1 MLYRGVIEQALSK
14 HNFRRFTPAAAL
26 IDMDGTL
33 YDSMPNHAR
42 AWKILC
48 NELGID
54 ATESEFLMWE
64 GRTGADTIN
73 ELFRRQF
80 GRDATAEE
88 KECHY
93 HRKTELFKAFPI
105 PAPMPGA
112 AEMLSILEQAGIQR
126 VLVTG
131 SGQDSL
137 ISRLDRDFPGAFRS
151 DRLVTA
157 HNVEHGKPHPEP
169 FLKGMQ
175 LARVSPSAAI
185 AIDNAPLGVKA
196 GHRSGAFTV
205 GVVTGDIPASALE
218 EAGADIVFQSM
229 PAFAEALPVLLLD
242 MLTTHLD

>member
-1 MLYRGVIEQALSK
+1 MLYKAAIERALEK
-14 HNFRRFTPAAAL
+14 HHFRKFTPAAAL

-42 AWKILC
+42 AWKTMC
-48 NELGID
+48 SELGIEV
-54 ATESEFLMWE
+54 TEREILMWE

-73 ELFRRQF
+73 DLFVRQF
-80 GRDATAEE
+80 GRDATSEE
-88 KECHY
+88 KVRHY
-93 HRKTELFKAFPI
+93 HRKTELFKAFPA

-112 AEMLSILEQAGIQR
+112 VEMLGILQQAGIQR

-137 ISRLDRDFPGAFRS
+137 ISRLDKDFPGAFSR
-151 DRLVTA
+151 DKLVTA

-196 GHRSGAFTV
+196 GARSGAFTI
-205 GVVTGDIPASALE
+205 GVVTGDLPVSALE
-218 EAGADIVFQSM
+218 EAGADIVFASM
-229 PAFAEALPVLLLD
+229 PALAEALPVLLLD
-242 MLTTHLD
+242 MLTTHLE